1 MNISTKNA
9 EPMAI
14 LKQQRGFTFLE
25 LMITVTV
32 AGILSMMAFPSF
44 VTMTKNNR
52 LTTQA
57 NDFILALNLT
67 RSEAVKRGTP
77 TTITASGG
85 TWSNGWTVAHAT
97 AGTLRIGDA
106 LQDSM
111 ILTNDNTN
119 TVITYSSSGTAAGT
133 PTAAPGIFELCDD
146 RTEEIGRQISI
157 STTGR
162 VEVADFTC
170 S

>member
-1 MNISTKNA
+1 MV
-9 EPMAI
+9 MV
-14 LKQQRGFTFLE
+14 KQQRGFTFLE
-25 LMITVTV
+25 LMITLTV
-32 AGILSMMAFPSF
+32 AAILSTLAFPSF

-57 NDFILALNLT
+57 NDFILALNIT

-77 TTITASGG
+77 ATITADVSGW
-85 TWSNGWTVAHAT
+85 TNGWTVAHAT
-97 AGTLRIGDA
+97 VGTLRIGDA

-111 ILTNDNTN
+111 VLTNDNTN
-119 TVITYSSSGTAAGT
+119 TVITYSSSGTAVGT
-133 PTAAPGIFELCDD
+133 PTAAPGNFDLCDD
-146 RTEEIGRQISI
+146 RTGEIGRQISI

-162 VEVADFTC
+162 VSVADLTC

>member
-1 MNISTKNA
+1 
-9 EPMAI
+9 MAR
-14 LKQQRGFTFLE
+14 LNQQRGFTILE

-57 NDFILALNLT
+57 NDFILALNIT
-67 RSEAVKRGTP
+67 RSEAVKRGIP
-77 TTITASGG
+77 TTITYSTGNWA
-85 TWSNGWTVAHAT
+85 NGWTIAT
-97 AGTLRIGDA
+97 TDATPVILRIGDA

-111 ILTNDNTN
+111 ILTNDNSN
-119 TVITYSSSGTAAGT
+119 TILTYSSSGTAAGNSN
-133 PTAAPGIFELCDD
+133 AAPGNFELCDD
-146 RTEEIGRQISI
+146 RTGEIGRQISI

-162 VEVADFTC
+162 VSVADLTC

>member
-1 MNISTKNA
+1 MV
-9 EPMAI
+9 MV
-14 LKQQRGFTFLE
+14 KQQRWFTFLE
-25 LMITVTV
+25 LMITLTV
-32 AGILSMMAFPSF
+32 AAILSTLAFPSF

-57 NDFILALNLT
+57 NDFILALNIT

-85 TWSNGWTVAHAT
+85 SWANGWTVANPNAT
-97 AGTLRIGDA
+97 PVTLRIGDA

-111 ILTNDNTN
+111 ILTNDNSN
-119 TVITYSSSGTAAGT
+119 TILTYSSSGTAAGNSN
-133 PTAAPGIFELCDD
+133 AAPGNFELCDD
-146 RTEEIGRQISI
+146 RTGEIGRQISI

-162 VEVADFTC
+162 VSVADLTC

>member
-1 MNISTKNA
+1 MV
-9 EPMAI
+9 MV
-14 LKQQRGFTFLE
+14 KQQRGFTFLE
-25 LMITVTV
+25 LMITLTV
-32 AGILSMMAFPSF
+32 AAILSTLAFPSF

-67 RSEAVKRGTP
+67 RSEAVKRGTSV
-77 TTITASGG
+77 TITLISGSW
-85 TWSNGWTVAHAT
+85 TNGWTVEDA
-97 AGTLRIGDA
+97 AGNDLRIGDA

-111 ILTNDNTN
+111 VLTNDNTN
-119 TVITYSSSGTAAGT
+119 TTITYSSSGTAAGT
-133 PTAAPGIFELCDD
+133 PTAAPGNFDLCDD
-146 RTEEIGRQISI
+146 RTGEIGRQISI

-162 VEVADFTC
+162 VSVADLTC

>member
-1 MNISTKNA
+1 
-9 EPMAI
+9 MAM
-14 LKQQRGFTFLE
+14 LKQQRGFTILE
-25 LMITVTV
+25 LMITLAV
-32 AGILSMMAFPSF
+32 AGILSTLAFPSF

-77 TTITASGG
+77 TTITSTSGNSG
-85 TWSNGWTVAHAT
+85 WTDGWTVAHAT
-97 AGTLRIGDA
+97 AGPLRIGEA

-111 ILTNDNTN
+111 ELTNDNTN
-119 TVITYSSSGTAAGT
+119 SVITYSSSGTATGS
-133 PTAAPGIFELCDD
+133 PNAAPGNFDLCDD
-146 RTEEIGRQISI
+146 RTGEIGRQISI

-162 VEVADFTC
+162 ISVADLTC

>member
-1 MNISTKNA
+1 MV
-9 EPMAI
+9 MV
-14 LKQQRGFTFLE
+14 KQQRGFTFLE
-25 LMITVTV
+25 LMITLTV
-32 AGILSMMAFPSF
+32 AAILSTLAFPSF

-67 RSEAVKRGTP
+67 RSEAVKRGTSA
-77 TTITASGG
+77 TITAKTGG
-85 TWSNGWTVAHAT
+85 WTNGWTVAHAT
-97 AGTLRIGDA
+97 AGDLRKGDA

-111 ILTNDNTN
+111 NLTNDNGN
-119 TVITYSSSGTAAGT
+119 LVITYSSSGTAAGDNG
-133 PTAAPGIFELCDD
+133 AAGNFDLCDD
-146 RTEEIGRQISI
+146 RTGEIGRQIRI

-162 VEVADFTC
+162 VSVADLTC

>member
-1 MNISTKNA
+1 MV
-9 EPMAI
+9 M

-25 LMITVTV
+25 LMITLTV
-32 AGILSMMAFPSF
+32 AAILSTLAFPSF

-67 RSEAVKRGTP
+67 RSEAVKRGTS
-77 TTITASGG
+77 TTITATSGG
-85 TWSNGWTVAHAT
+85 GNWSNGWTVAHAT

-111 ILTNDNTN
+111 VLTNDEGNST
-119 TVITYSSSGTAAGT
+119 ITYSSSGTAAGT

-146 RTEEIGRQISI
+146 RTGEIGRQISI

>member
-1 MNISTKNA
+1 
-9 EPMAI
+9 MAM
-14 LKQQRGFTFLE
+14 LRQQRGFTILE
-25 LMITVTV
+25 LMMTVTV
-32 AGILSMMAFPSF
+32 AAILSTLAFPSF

-67 RSEAVKRGTP
+67 RSEAVKRGTSA
-77 TTITASGG
+77 TITAETGG
-85 TWSNGWTVAHAT
+85 WTNGWTVEDA
-97 AGTLRIGDA
+97 AGNDLRIGDA
-106 LQDSM
+106 LQNSM
-111 ILTNDNTN
+111 VLTNDNTN

-133 PTAAPGIFELCDD
+133 PTAAPGNFDLCDD
-146 RTEEIGRQISI
+146 RTGEIGRQISI

-162 VEVADFTC
+162 VSVADLTC

>member
-1 MNISTKNA
+1 
-9 EPMAI
+9 MAM

-25 LMITVTV
+25 LMITLTV
-32 AGILSMMAFPSF
+32 ASILSTLAFPSF

-77 TTITASGG
+77 TTITAISGG
-85 TWSNGWTVAHAT
+85 SNWTTGWTVAHAT

-111 ILTNDNTN
+111 VLTNDNGN
-119 TVITYSSSGTAAGT
+119 SVITYTSSGTAAGNNG
-133 PTAAPGIFELCDD
+133 TAGNFDLCDD
-146 RTEEIGRQISI
+146 RTGEIGRQISI

-162 VEVADFTC
+162 VSVADLTC

>member
-1 MNISTKNA
+1 
-9 EPMAI
+9 MAM
-14 LKQQRGFTFLE
+14 LKQQRGFTLLE
-25 LMITVTV
+25 LMITLTV

-67 RSEAVKRGTP
+67 RSEAVKRGTLA
-77 TTITASGG
+77 TITADSGSW
-85 TWSNGWTVAHAT
+85 TNGWTVAAT
-97 AGTLRIGDA
+97 AGTVRIGDA

-111 ILTNDNTN
+111 ALTNDNAN
-119 TVITYSSSGTAAGT
+119 TVITYSSSGTAAGNT
-133 PTAAPGIFELCDD
+133 VNAPGIFELCDD
-146 RTEEIGRQISI
+146 RTGEIGRQISI

-162 VEVADFTC
+162 VSVADLTC

>member
-1 MNISTKNA
+1 
-9 EPMAI
+9 MAM

-25 LMITVTV
+25 LMITLTV
-32 AGILSMMAFPSF
+32 AGILSALAFPSF

-77 TTITASGG
+77 ATITASGSW
-85 TWSNGWTVAHAT
+85 TNGWTVAAT
-97 AGTLRIGDA
+97 AGTVRIGDA

-111 ILTNDNTN
+111 ALTNDNAN
-119 TVITYSSSGTAAGT
+119 TVITYSSSGTAAGNT
-133 PTAAPGIFELCDD
+133 VNAPGIFELCDD
-146 RTEEIGRQISI
+146 RTGEIGRQISI

-162 VEVADFTC
+162 VEVDDFTC

>member
-1 MNISTKNA
+1 
-9 EPMAI
+9 MAM

-25 LMITVTV
+25 LMITLTV
-32 AGILSMMAFPSF
+32 AAILSTLAFPSF

-67 RSEAVKRGTP
+67 RSEAVKRGTS
-77 TTITASGG
+77 TTITASGSW
-85 TWSNGWTVAHAT
+85 TNGWTVAHAT

-111 ILTNDNTN
+111 ILTNDNAN
-119 TVITYSSSGTAAGT
+119 TVITYSSSGTAAGNT
-133 PTAAPGIFELCDD
+133 VNAPGNFDLCDD
-146 RTEEIGRQISI
+146 RTGEIGRQISI

-162 VEVADFTC
+162 ISVADLTC